1 MNTMNHKAREH
12 EIEKERE
19 TQREHYNREELRER
33 MARYIIENGVAQ
45 PLPGLH
51 LTRFSTT
58 SDTIYGAT
66 EPSFCVI
73 GQGSKEVCLG
83 ENCYQ
88 YDPYNYLL
96 ATLEMPVVGRVLQAS
111 EEEPY
116 LGLRLS
122 LDPTLVGSVMMEMGG
137 LSPGSQGDVKAITVS
152 ALDTTLLD
160 ATVRLVRLL
169 DSPIQARLLLPL
181 VTKEIIYWLLVGQ
194 QGDRLRQMTI
204 PGGHT
209 HRIGQAVDKICRDFN
224 QPLYVEEIARGIGM
238 SVSGFHHH
246 FKEVTAMSPLQF
258 QKQLRLQEAR
268 RLMLGEELDV
278 ATAGF
283 RVGYDDTAHFSREYK
298 RFFGAPPLRDVE
310 RLREATMVG
319 ADI

>member
-1 MNTMNHKAREH
+1 MNSMDQKHR
-12 EIEKERE
+12 ERE
-19 TQREHYNREELRER
+19 TQREQDNREELLER
-33 MARYIIENGVAQ
+33 MARAILADGIAQ
-45 PLPGLH
+45 PIKGLH
-51 LTRFSTT
+51 LTRISTVT
-58 SDTIYGAT
+58 DTIYGAT

-73 GQGSKEVCLG
+73 AQGSKEVCLG
-83 ENCYQ
+83 EKCYQ
-88 YDPYNYLL
+88 YDPYHYLL
-96 ATLEMPVVGRVLQAS
+96 ATLEMPVVGRVLAAS

-122 LDPTLVGSVMMEMGG
+122 LDPTLVGSVLVEMGG
-137 LSPGSQGDVKAITVS
+137 LSLGSLGSQGDTKALTVS
-152 ALDTTLLD
+152 ALDATLLD
-160 ATVRLVRLL
+160 AVVRLIRLI
-169 DSPIQARLLLPL
+169 DSPPQARLLYPL
-181 VTKEIIYWLLVGQ
+181 IMREIIYWLLIGA

-246 FKEVTAMSPLQF
+246 FKTVTAMSPLQF

-268 RLMLGEELDV
+268 RLMLGEALDV
-278 ATAGF
+278 ATAGH

-298 RFFGAPPLRDVE
+298 RFFGTPPLRDVE
-310 RLREATMVG
+310 RLREAVSVNAG
-319 ADI
+319 V